1 MPTNGSK
8 LVAIALVCS
17 VCFMGYSLM
26 SVNADITGT
35 PGYVSVSPDVIIR
48 QGNGV
53 NYSFSEIATLTKL
66 ELKSASIELNDNFE
80 IGATTSAGY
89 LSNELIDY
97 DPGRNI
103 RWIGTSTDANAVV
116 TYTVDGLS
124 SQTAF
129 DILVDGTRTQLSV
142 SSVSGMVQ
150 FTYSG
155 TWSTHEFIIQKSDMP
170 ATEVKAAFEYRLIGD
185 TIYCTDLS
193 YNGPV
198 VWVWNF
204 GDGYGST
211 DQSPTHEYKLS
222 GVYTITLTVY
232 DSNAKSSQATTTI
245 EVVRGE
251 DNQIDEVEG
260 GWSIWISDSLT
271 IRLSA
276 IGLVVAGAIMFLSG
290 MFLNLPIITPK
301 GRKVI
306 GALMMIAG
314 AYYFIFVDNGWMG

>member
-53 NYSFSEIATLTKL
+53 NYSFSEVATIGRL
-66 ELKSASIELNDNFE
+66 ELKPASIQIDNLE

-89 LSNELIDY
+89 LSNELVTY
-97 DPGRNI
+97 NPSSNI

-129 DILVDGTRTQLSV
+129 DILVDGSRTQLSV

-170 ATEVKAAFEYRLIGD
+170 ASEVKAAFGYRVIGD
-185 TIYCTDLS
+185 TVYLTDMS

-222 GVYTITLTVY
+222 GVYVITLTVY
-232 DSNAKSSQATTTI
+232 DYLAKSSQATTTI

-251 DNQIDEVEG
+251 ENQIDEVEG

-306 GALMMIAG
+306 GALMMLAG
-314 AYYFIFVDNGWMG
+314 FYYFIFVDNGWMN